1 MYKIEYILESI
12 DSFIEII
19 KNKFTLE
26 ELEQIHSIRDNISQS
41 KSDEE
46 VEKWFFDL
54 GGGVVV
60 WREGGGGRPGT

>member
-1 MYKIEYILESI
+1 MYKIEYILEST

-19 KNKFTLE
+19 KNKLTLE

-54 GGGVVV
+54 VSWVLIFK
-60 WREGGGGRPGT
+60 EILENMP

>member
-19 KNKFTLE
+19 KNKLTLE

-54 GGGVVV
+54 VSWVLIFK
-60 WREGGGGRPGT
+60 EILENMP